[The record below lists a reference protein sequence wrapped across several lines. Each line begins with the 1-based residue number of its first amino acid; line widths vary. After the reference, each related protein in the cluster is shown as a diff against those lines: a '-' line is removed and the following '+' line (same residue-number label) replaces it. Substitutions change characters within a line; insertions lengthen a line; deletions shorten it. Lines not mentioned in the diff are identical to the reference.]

1 MPEPAPRR
9 KSNYATEPTFN
20 KLIWA
25 QQQETNKRLDRMENR
40 MDKQDSRMDKLEA
53 KIDKLDEKI
62 DSVRKELNARIDKTD
77 EKIDKLADKI
87 DDLHKEI
94 KSSINHGQIASI
106 STIGIAIAVI
116 YSLLR

>member
-1 MPEPAPRR
+1 MPEPSPRR
-9 KSNYATEPTFN
+9 KSNYSAEHTFN
-20 KLIWA
+20 ELLWT
-25 QQQETNKRLDRMENR
+25 QQQETNKRLDRVE
-40 MDKQDSRMDKLEA
+40 SRMDRLET

-77 EKIDKLADKI
+77 EKVDKLADKI

-94 KSSINHGQIASI
+94 KSSTNHGQIANI
-106 STIGIAIAVI
+106 STIGIALAVI

>member
-25 QQQETNKRLDRMENR
+25 QQQETNKRLDRMEN
-40 MDKQDSRMDKLEA
+40 RMDKLEA

-94 KSSINHGQIASI
+94 KSSTNHGQIANI
-106 STIGIAIAVI
+106 STVGIAIAVI

>member
-1 MPEPAPRR
+1 MPEPASRR

-20 KLIWA
+20 ELIWA
-25 QQQETNKRLDRMENR
+25 QQQETNKRLDRMEN
-40 MDKQDSRMDKLEA
+40 RMDKLEA

-87 DDLHKEI
+87 NDLHKEI
-94 KSSINHGQIASI
+94 KSSTNHGQISNI
-106 STIGIAIAVI
+106 STVGIAIAVI